1 MILDKTQQT
10 QFDTDEQRFRHLTGK
25 ARDAGFRLTPQ
36 RRAVL
41 RALLF
46 SDKHPGAEDLFRQ
59 VRGEYPDLSLA
70 TVYKCLDMLKA
81 MGEVLQLEFRDGS
94 SRFDGRRP
102 VSHAHVVCTQCGA
115 IEDATADPFTWC
127 SDDVATETGYRLD
140 RYRFD
145 LYGLCPACQ
154 AQTNRQGR
162 IADLPQKA

>member
-1 MILDKTQQT
+1 MILDKSYSTQSS
-10 QFDTDEQRFRHLTGK
+10 TDEQRFRHLTAK
-25 ARDAGFRLTPQ
+25 AHEAGFRLTPQ

-46 SDKHPGAEDLFRQ
+46 SDKHPGAEELFRQ
-59 VRGEYPDLSLA
+59 VKGEYPDLSLA

-81 MGEVLQLEFRDGS
+81 MEEVLQLEFRDGS

-102 VSHAHVVCTQCGA
+102 ASHAHVICTRCGA

-127 SDDVATETGYRLD
+127 SDNVAIETGYRLD

-145 LYGLCPACQ
+145 LYGLCPDCQ
-154 AQTNRQGR
+154 TQATRQ
-162 IADLPQKA
+162 Q